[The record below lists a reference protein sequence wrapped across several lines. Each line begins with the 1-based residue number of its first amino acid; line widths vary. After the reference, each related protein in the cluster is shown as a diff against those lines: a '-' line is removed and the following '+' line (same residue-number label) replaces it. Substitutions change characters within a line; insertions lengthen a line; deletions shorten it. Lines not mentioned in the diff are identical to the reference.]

1 MSCLFTLVQF
11 PLANSSCV
19 NSTVSRLTANLE
31 GLVAEYSASIIAA
44 TVIPG
49 NDLGSPLWRGGLGPV
64 LAVLLT
70 LRAVPAP
77 IVMVDPYASRCLM
90 YWG

>member
-31 GLVAEYSASIIAA
+31 GLVAEFSASIIAA

-49 NDLGSPLWRGGLGPV
+49 NSNLLDDLGSPWIVPV
-64 LAVLLT
+64 
-70 LRAVPAP
+70 
-77 IVMVDPYASRCLM
+77 Y
-90 YWG
+90 